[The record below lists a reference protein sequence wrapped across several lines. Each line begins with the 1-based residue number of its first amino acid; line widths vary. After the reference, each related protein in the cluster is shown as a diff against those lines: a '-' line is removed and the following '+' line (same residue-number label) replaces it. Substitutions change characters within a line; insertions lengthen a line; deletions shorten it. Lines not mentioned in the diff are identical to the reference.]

1 MVAAPKCPPLLCP
14 SGSTCRDLGCW
25 ELAHK
30 QGQGLGKALGP
41 AGGTFIPWSWH
52 LGRPQGMGPGSRGAG
67 DTLGGASGGSVRNKV
82 VLLWWKI
89 PLSLHIQK

>member
-1 MVAAPKCPPLLCP
+1 
-14 SGSTCRDLGCW
+14 
-25 ELAHK
+25 
-30 QGQGLGKALGP
+30 
-41 AGGTFIPWSWH
+41 
-52 LGRPQGMGPGSRGAG
+52 MGPGSRGAG

>member
-41 AGGTFIPWSWH
+41 AGGTFVPWSRNPA
-52 LGRPQGMGPGSRGAG
+52 GPQGTGPPSSGAG
-67 DTLGGASGGSVRNKV
+67 DTLAGPSGCSVRNKV
-82 VLLWWKI
+82 VFSQCKI
-89 PLSLHIQK
+89 PLALHIQK